1 MPVSMVF
8 PWCYYHPLHITIHG
22 WGVGAKMHGHTPE
35 ILKGYPE
42 YFPIAIYTPEY
53 IGTVRAKY
61 FVQNQN
67 TMTKP
72 GIESE
77 TLTLSPAHQPS
88 GHGASHCFSLYPTI

>member
-8 PWCYYHPLHITIHG
+8 PLCYYHPLHITIHG

-53 IGTVRAKY
+53 IGTVRAKC
-61 FVQNQN
+61 FF
-67 TMTKP
+67 
-72 GIESE
+72 IESE
-77 TLTLSPAHQPS
+77 TLTLSSAHQPS
-88 GHGASHCFSLYPTI
+88 GHGASHCLSLYPTI